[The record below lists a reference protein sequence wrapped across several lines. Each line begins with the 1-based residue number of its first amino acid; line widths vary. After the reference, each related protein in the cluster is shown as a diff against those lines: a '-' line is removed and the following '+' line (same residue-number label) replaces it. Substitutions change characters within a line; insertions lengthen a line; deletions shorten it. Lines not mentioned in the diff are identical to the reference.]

1 MISIWYAGG
10 VLLWIVIGVF
20 ILVVVV
26 FLLLGSNNGTAPG
39 SRFPMGSRAWEAE
52 LTMGPLLA
60 AIEQRRRELAS
71 TTDPVR
77 RERLERQIK
86 FLAAQVDDLQ
96 AIIDAKDT
104 SPGKGYI
111 GFEAPPED

>member
-1 MISIWYAGG
+1 
-10 VLLWIVIGVF
+10 VLLWIAIGVVV
-20 ILVVVV
+20 IVVVL
-26 FLLLGSNNGTAPG
+26 FLLLGANNGTAPG

-60 AIEQRRRELAS
+60 AIEQRRRELET
-71 TTDPVR
+71 TTDPAR

-86 FLAAQVDDLQ
+86 FLAAQVDELQ

-111 GFEAPPED
+111 GFKAPPED